1 METGLGLLFFEEW
14 PVPGLY
20 FSGGGVAVCALK
32 LFGSWGGAVW
42 DSNVFFF
49 KIGCLPANT

>member
-20 FSGGGVAVCALK
+20 FSGGVAVCALK
-32 LFGSWGGAVW
+32 LFGSWGGT
-42 DSNVFFF
+42 SL
-49 KIGCLPANT
+49 GL